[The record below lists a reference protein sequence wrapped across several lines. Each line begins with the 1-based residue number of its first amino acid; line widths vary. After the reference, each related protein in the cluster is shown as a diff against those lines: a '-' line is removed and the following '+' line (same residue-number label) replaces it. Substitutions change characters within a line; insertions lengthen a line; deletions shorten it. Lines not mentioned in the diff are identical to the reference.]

1 MFISSRG
8 RNCRRLRQRRAV
20 SVSCDYN
27 DSSMTP
33 FHLTGDALW
42 ERMDR
47 AVEKI
52 RIRLEKATT
61 ALEAAGIPYAI
72 IGGNA
77 VRAWVA
83 QADEAAVRT
92 TRDVDLLIRR
102 SDLPA
107 AKAALEAVG
116 FIYRH
121 VKSIDMFLDGP
132 DAKARDAVHIIFAG
146 ENVTPNDPMPAPQVD
161 ETELVEQHQKL
172 RLEALVRMKL
182 VANRRKDQMHLLD
195 MLDVGLI
202 DQSWCNRFPPE
213 LAARLQELIDNP
225 EG

>member
-1 MFISSRG
+1 
-8 RNCRRLRQRRAV
+8 
-20 SVSCDYN
+20 
-27 DSSMTP
+27 MTT

-52 RIRLEKATT
+52 RLRLEKATG

-107 AKAALEAVG
+107 DKTSLESVG

-146 ENVTPNDPMPAPQVD
+146 ENVTPDDPVPAPEVG
-161 ETELVEQHQKL
+161 ETEVVEQHHTL

-225 EG
+225 NG